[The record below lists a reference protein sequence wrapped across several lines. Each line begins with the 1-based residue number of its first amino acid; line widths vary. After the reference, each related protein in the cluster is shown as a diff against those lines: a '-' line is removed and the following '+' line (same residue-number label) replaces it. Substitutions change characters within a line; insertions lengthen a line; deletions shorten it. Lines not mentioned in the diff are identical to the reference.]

1 MNVIIAGLIFSV
13 ALFAGI
19 LALIETGRR
28 IGARRLSEE
37 GESASKGFGAV
48 VGAIFALLGLVL
60 AFLFSGALTRFDA
73 RRQLVVE
80 EANDIGTA
88 WLRVDL
94 LPAEAQPAMRDLF
107 RRYLDSRIKTYQQV
121 PDMTSVREELEKSS
135 AMQREIWTLAVSS
148 SKKADTG
155 AAPMLLLPALNAM
168 FDIVTTR
175 TEAIRL
181 HPPLVIHAMLGALTL
196 ACSLFAG
203 YDMAS
208 RPRMNLFHSIAF
220 SAVLSVTV
228 YVIVDLEFPRLGLIR
243 MTDSDQVLVD
253 LRKSMN

>member
-1 MNVIIAGLIFSV
+1 MNIIFAGLIFSV
-13 ALFAGI
+13 GLFAGI

-28 IGARRLSEE
+28 IGARRLAEE
-37 GESASKGFGAV
+37 GESASKGSGAV

-107 RRYLDSRIKTYQQV
+107 RRYLDSRIKAYEQV
-121 PDMTSVREELEKSS
+121 PDLTSVMAELEKSS
-135 AMQREIWTLAVSS
+135 AMQREIWTLAVASS
-148 SKKADTG
+148 QKAATG

-168 FDIVTTR
+168 FDIVTSR

-203 YDMAS
+203 YDMAG
-208 RPRMNLFHSIAF
+208 RPKLNMFHSIAF
-220 SAVLSVTV
+220 AAVLSVTV
-228 YVIVDLEFPRLGLIR
+228 YVIVDLEFPRLGMIR
-243 MTDSDQVLVD
+243 MDDSDQVLVD
-253 LRKSMN
+253 LRRSMN